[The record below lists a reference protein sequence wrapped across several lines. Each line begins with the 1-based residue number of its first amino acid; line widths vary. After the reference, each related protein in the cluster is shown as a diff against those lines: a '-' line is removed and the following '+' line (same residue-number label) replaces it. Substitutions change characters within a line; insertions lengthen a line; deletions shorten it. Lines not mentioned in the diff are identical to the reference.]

1 MATQGFIE
9 LGGFGAL
16 VDPQTVPRTGQDVRF
31 RAGEGELDDLRQSLE
46 LGAARSASAD
56 LELRRRSG
64 GGIEV
69 SGRVRADV
77 DQICVV
83 SLDPFETAIDERVL
97 VTFYPPEKLPAPDA
111 DAPGDDSEDT
121 EPLEDGMLP
130 LGALGA
136 RYDSARARPLSAQTG
151 RGTSRGAGAGRGK
164 AVTVR
169 GVVETEE
176 RRLSGPRRENR
187 AEKMLLVSVW

>member
-46 LGAARSASAD
+46 LGAARSASAE

-130 LGALGA
+130 LGALVRDTIALALDPYPRKPGVELPA
-136 RYDSARARPLSAQTG
+136 AQEPG
-151 RGTSRGAGAGRGK
+151 
-164 AVTVR
+164 
-169 GVVETEE
+169 EE
-176 RRLSGPRRENR
+176 RPSPFAVLSKLKN
-187 AEKMLLVSVW
+187 AD